1 MGANRVGAMLFIG
14 LTACNGGEQG
24 WTDTAPETLTWL
36 RVQGAD
42 ASVMRIEG
50 FAGPESVR
58 YDPVQDVWFVG
69 NFDGDG
75 DERDGNG
82 FVSRVSA
89 ATGSIEALR
98 FAVGTEATPL
108 HAARGTFITGD
119 TLWVADIDGVHGFD
133 RVTGAHHT
141 FVDVSAFEPGFLND
155 IAQGADGALYVT
167 DTGRSAVYRIAGRSV
182 TEAVVD
188 ERLGGPNG
196 ITWDPARRQLVL
208 VPWQPDHRIHLWEP
222 GTAPRAFGP
231 STTPGRL
238 DGVEA
243 IDRRILFA
251 SQSDSSLHLLDA
263 GGTRVVV
270 RTSGAP
276 ADIGIDTSRRRVAV
290 PYVGLNRVDVWQL
303 PPQ

>member
-1 MGANRVGAMLFIG
+1 MVTGRVGTVVFVG
-14 LTACNGGEQG
+14 LAACGGGEQG
-24 WTDTAPETLTWL
+24 WTETEEPLDWL
-36 RVQGAD
+36 RAQGAD
-42 ASVMRIEG
+42 ATVMRIEG

-58 YDPVQDVWFVG
+58 YDPQQDVWFVG

-75 DERDGNG
+75 DQRDGNG

-89 ATGSIEALR
+89 STGTIEVLR
-98 FAVGTEATPL
+98 FAVGTEDAPL

-119 TLWVADIDGVHGFD
+119 TLWVADIDGIHGFD
-133 RVTGAHHT
+133 RITGAQRA
-141 FVDVSAFEPGFLND
+141 FVDLSSFTPGFLND
-155 IAQGADGALYVT
+155 IAQGPDGALYVT
-167 DTGRSAVYRIAGRSV
+167 DTGRSAVYRILGREV
-182 TEAVVD
+182 TEALLD

-208 VPWQPDHRIHLWEP
+208 MPWLPGHRIHLWDV

-231 STTPGRL
+231 ATTPGRL

-251 SQSDSSLHLLDA
+251 SQTDSSLHLLDA
-263 GGTRVVV
+263 GGTRAVI
-270 RTSGAP
+270 RTSGPP

-290 PYVGLNRVDVWQL
+290 PYVGMNRVDIWQL
-303 PPQ
+303 PPA